1 MDKEHIMNTKLV
13 DLLEKIVSIPSP
25 TGYHREI
32 LPFIKAYTEA
42 LGIETILL
50 NKGAVLAK
58 IPGKKEAAILF
69 SAHVDT
75 LGAMVKEI
83 KGNGR
88 IKAAMLG
95 GCPWISLDAEN
106 CVVRTSDDRRIS
118 GTFQGTKPSVH
129 IDGPEVSKTERTA
142 DTTELILDEKV
153 SSKEEAEQ
161 LGIQVGDF
169 IFVEPRFTALPNGF
183 IKTRYLDD
191 KASVAILL
199 EAMAELKG
207 QELENTLYFFI
218 SAYEEVG
225 HGASAGIPA
234 QVREFIAVDM
244 GAPGNDQNSSEFAV
258 NICAKDSSGPY
269 DLGIRERMVNICR
282 EQGIPYRVDL
292 YTFYGSDA
300 SASLRAGFDIRTGLI
315 GAGVFASHGYERTHV
330 ESMEATLALVLEY
343 ARRGL

>member
-1 MDKEHIMNTKLV
+1 MNTRLV
-13 DLLEKIVSIPSP
+13 ELLEKIVAIPSP
-25 TGYHREI
+25 TGYFREI
-32 LPFIKAYTEA
+32 LPFISDRIQA
-42 LGIETILL
+42 LGIETTLL
-50 NKGAVLAK
+50 NKGAILAK
-58 IPGKKEAAILF
+58 LPGKKTDAILF

-83 KGNGR
+83 KSNGR

-106 CVVRTSDDRRIS
+106 CTVRTADDKRIS

-129 IDGPEVSKTERTA
+129 IDGQDVSKTERTQ

-153 SSKEEAEQ
+153 STRAEVES
-161 LGIQVGDF
+161 LGIQIGDF

-199 EAMAELKG
+199 EAMAALKAV
-207 QELENTLYFFI
+207 ELENTLYFFI

-225 HGASAGIPA
+225 HGASAGVPA
-234 QVREFIAVDM
+234 EVKEFIAVDM
-244 GAPGNDQNSSEFAV
+244 GAPGNDQNSSEFCV

-269 DLGIRERMVNICR
+269 DLGIRERMVAICK
-282 EQGIPYRVDL
+282 ENAIPYKVDL
-292 YTFYGSDA
+292 YTYYGSDA
-300 SASLRAGFDIRTGLI
+300 SASLRAGHDLRTGLI
-315 GAGVFASHGYERTHV
+315 GAGVFASHGYERTHI
-330 ESMEATLALVLEY
+330 ESMEATLDLVLEY
-343 ARRGL
+343 AKRGLE